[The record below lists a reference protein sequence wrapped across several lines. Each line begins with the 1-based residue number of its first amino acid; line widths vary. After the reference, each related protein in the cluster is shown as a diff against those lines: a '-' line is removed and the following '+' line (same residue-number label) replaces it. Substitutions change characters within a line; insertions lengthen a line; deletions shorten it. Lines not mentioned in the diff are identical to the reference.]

1 MSRLIR
7 LFTIAGMLLF
17 AFAGPAAADG
27 HVVNLEASLTGAA
40 EVGEPGDADGFGS
53 ASLAITPEAG
63 EVCFAI
69 SVSNIAAPAAAHIH
83 IGGAGTNG
91 GVVVNLDW
99 ENTGGNGCVSAGS
112 PDLVAI
118 TTNPSLY
125 YVNVHNADHPAGAIR
140 GQLSAASGPSELA
153 FTGTDLTATLA
164 VAGGAMIA
172 AGALM
177 VRSARREA

>member
-1 MSRLIR
+1 MSRIIR
-7 LFTIAGMLLF
+7 IFAIAGLLLF
-17 AFAGPAAADG
+17 AIAGPAAADG

-40 EVGEPGDADGFGS
+40 EVGEPGDADGSGS
-53 ASLAITPEAG
+53 ASFTITPETG

-69 SVSNIAAPAAAHIH
+69 TVSNIAAPAAAHIH
-83 IGGAGTNG
+83 VGGAGTNG

-99 ENTGGNGCVSAGS
+99 ENTKGSGCVSGAS

-140 GQLSAASGPSELA
+140 GQLAPASAPAELA
-153 FTGTDLTATLA
+153 FTGTDLTTALT
-164 VAGGAMIA
+164 VAGASMIA

-177 VRSARREA
+177 VRSARRDA